1 MKDNKLAACA
11 VLQLLIFAYF
21 WAIGVLITSKTDVR
35 DWSELGRIAYITISV
50 IIGTVA
56 CIGYLKNDT
65 DATK

>member
-21 WAIGVLITSKTDVR
+21 WAIGVLVTGIKDIR
-35 DWSELGRIAYITISV
+35 LWSEPARILYVVSSLTIST
-50 IIGTVA
+50 IA